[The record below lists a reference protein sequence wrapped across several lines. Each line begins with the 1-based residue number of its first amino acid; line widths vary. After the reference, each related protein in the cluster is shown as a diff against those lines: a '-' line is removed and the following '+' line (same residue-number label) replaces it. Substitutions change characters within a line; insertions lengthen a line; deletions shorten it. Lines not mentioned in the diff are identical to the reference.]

1 MKTVLK
7 DRKLGW
13 NAKAHPA
20 VYWLWR
26 IQGGWANGAEEIALQ
41 WICYGNTGSLKS
53 SDGVQQLKI
62 KK

>member
-1 MKTVLK
+1 MQRPIQQFMT
-7 DRKLGW
+7 
-13 NAKAHPA
+13 A
-20 VYWLWR
+20 VKKP
-26 IQGGWANGAEEIALQ
+26 GGWAKGAEEIALQ